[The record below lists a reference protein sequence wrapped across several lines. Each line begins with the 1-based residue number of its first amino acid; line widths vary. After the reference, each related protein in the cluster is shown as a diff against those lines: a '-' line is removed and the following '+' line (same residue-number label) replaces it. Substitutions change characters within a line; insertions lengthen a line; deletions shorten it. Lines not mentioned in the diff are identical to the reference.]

1 MALQCPQLTPEQC
14 KTALAECMAAFED
27 PANKTR
33 MEAAIAQC
41 VEKCKDNPA
50 MLGMT
55 KMMTLMPIV
64 NEIQAPTMA
73 NYGFAANQTMMA
85 VAQINFA
92 AQSDPEMKAQVAKL
106 TAALQGN

>member
-14 KTALAECMAAFED
+14 KTALAKCMAAFEKNE
-27 PANKTR
+27 NKTR
-33 MEAAIAQC
+33 MEAAIAEC
-41 VEKCKDNPA
+41 VEQCKDTPA

-55 KMMTLMPIV
+55 KMMKLMPIV
-64 NEIQAPTMA
+64 NQIQAPVMA
-73 NYGFAANQTMMA
+73 EYGFAATQTMLA
-85 VAQINFA
+85 VAQITAA